1 MTSQTIKKVCL
12 VALMGVALA
21 GCSTRHPNRDLGTVG
36 GAALGGGAGY
46 ALSDGSPLAT
56 LGGAALGGLVGN
68 QVFQD
73 SDDRGGRSY
82 RGDRGYRDRG
92 YRHDRRDRHGRRGWR

>member
-1 MTSQTIKKVCL
+1 MTSQMIKKVL
-12 VALMGVALA
+12 IVALMGAVLA

-68 QVFQD
+68 QVFRD
-73 SDDRGGRSY
+73 SDDRY
-82 RGDRGYRDRG
+82 DRGRRYYRD
-92 YRHDRRDRHGRRGWR
+92 DRRRDRHYHRHGRRGWDD

>member
-1 MTSQTIKKVCL
+1 MTSQIIKKVCI
-12 VALMGVALA
+12 VALMGALIT
-21 GCSTRHPNRDLGTVG
+21 GCSTRHPNRDMGTVG

-68 QVFQD
+68 QVFKD
-73 SDDRGGRSY
+73 SDNRYDRGR
-82 RGDRGYRDRG
+82 RHYRD
-92 YRHDRRDRHGRRGWR
+92 DRRDRRRHHDRRRWR

>member
-1 MTSQTIKKVCL
+1 MTSQMIKKVCL
-12 VALMGVALA
+12 VALMGAVLA

-68 QVFQD
+68 QVFKD
-73 SDDRGGRSY
+73 SDDRY
-82 RGDRGYRDRG
+82 DRGRRYYRDDRRRDRH
-92 YRHDRRDRHGRRGWR
+92 YDRHDRRRWRD

>member
-1 MTSQTIKKVCL
+1 MTSQMIKKVCL
-12 VALMGVALA
+12 VALMGAVLA

-68 QVFQD
+68 QVFRD
-73 SDDRGGRSY
+73 SDDHY
-82 RGDRGYRDRG
+82 DRGRRHYRDRDRG
-92 YRHDRRDRHGRRGWR
+92 YRRHHDRHDRRWR

>member
-1 MTSQTIKKVCL
+1 MTSQMIKKVCL
-12 VALMGVALA
+12 VALMGAVLA

-68 QVFQD
+68 QVFKD
-73 SDDRGGRSY
+73 SDDRY
-82 RGDRGYRDRG
+82 DRGRRHYREDR
-92 YRHDRRDRHGRRGWR
+92 RRDRHYDRGDRRRWRD

>member
-1 MTSQTIKKVCL
+1 MTSQMIKKVFI
-12 VALMGVALA
+12 VALMGAVLA

-46 ALSDGSPLAT
+46 ALTDGNPLAA

-68 QVFQD
+68 QVFKD
-73 SDDRGGRSY
+73 SDDRY
-82 RGDRGYRDRG
+82 DRGRRYYRDDR
-92 YRHDRRDRHGRRGWR
+92 RRDRRHYRHHRGWDD

>member
-1 MTSQTIKKVCL
+1 MTSQMIKKVCL
-12 VALMGVALA
+12 VALMGAVLA

-68 QVFQD
+68 QVFKD
-73 SDDRGGRSY
+73 SDDRYDRGRRHY
-82 RGDRGYRDRG
+82 RDRGDRGYRRYHD
-92 YRHDRRDRHGRRGWR
+92 RHDRRWR

>member
-1 MTSQTIKKVCL
+1 MTSQMIKKDCL
-12 VALMGVALA
+12 VALMGDVLA

-46 ALSDGSPLAT
+46 ALTDGNPLAT

-68 QVFQD
+68 QVFRD
-73 SDDRGGRSY
+73 SDDRY
-82 RGDRGYRDRG
+82 DRGRRYYRDDR
-92 YRHDRRDRHGRRGWR
+92 RRDRHYHRRHYRDWDD

>member
-1 MTSQTIKKVCL
+1 MTSQMIKKVCL
-12 VALMGVALA
+12 VALMGAVLA

-68 QVFQD
+68 QVFKN
-73 SDDRGGRSY
+73 SDDRY
-82 RGDRGYRDRG
+82 DRGRRYYRDDR
-92 YRHDRRDRHGRRGWR
+92 RRDRHYHRRDRRGWDD

>member
-1 MTSQTIKKVCL
+1 MTSQMIKKVCL
-12 VALMGVALA
+12 VALMGAVLA

-68 QVFQD
+68 QVFSD
-73 SDDRGGRSY
+73 SDDRY
-82 RGDRGYRDRG
+82 DRGRRHYRDRG
-92 YRHDRRDRHGRRGWR
+92 YRRHHDRHDRRWR

>member
-1 MTSQTIKKVCL
+1 MTSQMIKKVCV
-12 VALMGVALA
+12 VALMGAVLA

-46 ALSDGSPLAT
+46 ALTDGNPLAA

-68 QVFQD
+68 QVFKD
-73 SDDRGGRSY
+73 SDDRY
-82 RGDRGYRDRG
+82 DRGRRHYRDDRRRDRH
-92 YRHDRRDRHGRRGWR
+92 YHRHDRRSWDD